1 LSYATGF
8 TTDRP
13 FPGIPVHYRSNGQGW
28 LTASILRDWLLW
40 FDSTL
45 DRAVLLVSSLFTKT
59 DLDMVT
65 LHWVTVVPVSA
76 WIRGS
81 STRDDRSLET
91 HCGVCTPMD
100 AVLLDIFRGRYRQ
113 ATLARAIGHMNK
125 GKYIEPW
132 AMRSVAEV
140 VLSSWHG
147 INASVVKHS
156 FRVSPICPPVLA
168 ARARHLTARSE
179 VQDTTLRKL
188 KIDLERSIGEYAR
201 LARGYMFA
209 RDFGWNPANIAP
221 EWAQVEQYITI
232 DSEREVL
239 HVDATD
245 AELLMSVS
253 PSSDENSETGT
264 GEFLTVG
271 NVRTGVNNQACNR
284 NPDRNASGPCGGP
297 STRRS
302 DTGCEPQRELN
313 NREEAKQS
321 IEMLLRFFRK
331 DSELHNEEV
340 IYNSSALLVAIANA
354 IRAENTLPP

>member
-1 LSYATGF
+1 MSSRV

-28 LTASILRDWLLW
+28 LTASILRDWLVW

-76 WIRGS
+76 WTRGS
-81 STRDDRSLET
+81 STRNDRSPDT

-100 AVLLDIFRGRYRQ
+100 SVLLDIFRGRYRQ
-113 ATLARAIGHMNK
+113 ATLARAIGHMSN
-125 GKYIEPW
+125 GKYIGPW
-132 AMRSVAEV
+132 TMRSVAEV

-147 INASVVKHS
+147 INASVVKHA

-168 ARARHLTARSE
+168 ARARHLTARSD
-179 VQDTTLRKL
+179 VQDTTLQKL

-209 RDFGWNPANIAP
+209 RDIGWNPANIPP
-221 EWAQVEQYITI
+221 EWAQAEQYITI

-239 HVDATD
+239 HAGATD

-264 GEFLTVG
+264 GEFLPLD
-271 NVRTGVNNQACNR
+271 NVRTDDNNQASVGTS
-284 NPDRNASGPCGGP
+284 DRNATGAGEP
-297 STRRS
+297 STRRLRV
-302 DTGCEPQRELN
+302 DFGLQRELN
-313 NREEAKQS
+313 SREEAKQS
-321 IEMLLRFFRK
+321 LEMLLRFFRK
-331 DSELHNEEV
+331 DSELHTEEV
-340 IYNSSALLVAIANA
+340 IYNSSALLVAITNA
-354 IRAENTLPP
+354 IRAENSGSP